1 MKSPSI
7 LSERHRPILFCQ
19 EIILCSRIPKRTFS
33 PIQAT
38 TSGRFIPKRDIRSTK
53 ADKNRPDTVR
63 TAAGYRNIGKTGQR
77 RQTGI
82 ATGPVST
89 GWRLK
94 TRRATQ
100 RPIGAPLLSGGV
112 RPKAVTSAAK
122 RKRESGRLVKT
133 PVLGSRKNRG
143 GNPGLNKTACP
154 HKKLGRVTVPVS
166 APRIAQLLRFR
177 NQIAPEIRK
186 TAATVRMA

>member
-19 EIILCSRIPKRTFS
+19 EIILCSRILKRTFS

-112 RPKAVTSAAK
+112 RPKAATSAAK

-133 PVLGSRKNRG
+133 PELRSRTKRA
-143 GNPGLNKTACP
+143 GNPGLHKTASAQKNP
-154 HKKLGRVTVPVS
+154 GRGNRQVPP
-166 APRIAQLLRFR
+166 PRIAQLLRFR
-177 NQIAPEIRK
+177 IR
-186 TAATVRMA
+186 

>member
-19 EIILCSRIPKRTFS
+19 EIILCSRILKRTFS
-33 PIQAT
+33 PLQAT

-53 ADKNRPDTVR
+53 ADKNRPNTVR
-63 TAAGYRNIGKTGQR
+63 TAAGYRDIGKPGSHTKQGL
-77 RQTGI
+77 RQVPYRQAGE
-82 ATGPVST
+82 
-89 GWRLK
+89 

-100 RPIGAPLLSGGV
+100 RPIGAPLLSGKV
-112 RPKAVTSAAK
+112 RPEAATSAAK

-133 PVLGSRKNRG
+133 PELRSRTKTGRPPGSTKTGSVQIKQWRG
-143 GNPGLNKTACP
+143 NQQ
-154 HKKLGRVTVPVS
+154 VS
-166 APRIAQLLRFR
+166 APRLAQLLRFR